1 MATLRDLQKIKS
13 NTASG
18 AIEQTLN
25 FLVENNISTEDVLN
39 LLGTDSDRSEGR
51 IKPFDVKVDEDA
63 SDVATDCTPT
73 AVSITDTGGD
83 STHYAT
89 FNLGATIVAITALTA
104 DGDGSNI
111 AIMLSEDADVHDN
124 ILVTDVPVGAT
135 IYGKWTGTFS
145 LYEGNSVM
153 IYTQGLTT

>member
-1 MATLRDLQKIKS
+1 MATWQTIKS
-13 NTASG
+13 GSVREGLGILTGAGG
-18 AIEQTLN
+18 AI
-25 FLVENNISTEDVLN
+25 F
-39 LLGTDSDRSEGR
+39 
-51 IKPFDVKVDEDA
+51 VKVDEDA

>member
-1 MATLRDLQKIKS
+1 MATWQTIKS
-13 NTASG
+13 GSVREGLGILTGAGG
-18 AIEQTLN
+18 AI
-25 FLVENNISTEDVLN
+25 F
-39 LLGTDSDRSEGR
+39 
-51 IKPFDVKVDEDA
+51 VKVDEDA

-135 IYGKWTGTFS
+135 IYGKWTGTVS
-145 LYEGNSVM
+145 LYEGKSVM
-153 IYTQGLTT
+153 IYTQGRTT

>member
-1 MATLRDLQKIKS
+1 MATWQTIKS
-13 NTASG
+13 GSVREGLGILTGAGG
-18 AIEQTLN
+18 AI
-25 FLVENNISTEDVLN
+25 F
-39 LLGTDSDRSEGR
+39 
-51 IKPFDVKVDEDA
+51 VKVDEDA

-89 FNLGATIVAITALTA
+89 FNRGSTIVAITALTA

-153 IYTQGLTT
+153 IYTQGRTT

>member
-1 MATLRDLQKIKS
+1 MATWQTIKS
-13 NTASG
+13 GSVREGLGILTGAGG
-18 AIEQTLN
+18 AI
-25 FLVENNISTEDVLN
+25 F
-39 LLGTDSDRSEGR
+39 
-51 IKPFDVKVDEDA
+51 VKVDEDA

-153 IYTQGLTT
+153 IYTQGRTT

>member
-1 MATLRDLQKIKS
+1 MATWQTIKS
-13 NTASG
+13 GSVREGLGILTGAGG
-18 AIEQTLN
+18 AI
-25 FLVENNISTEDVLN
+25 F
-39 LLGTDSDRSEGR
+39 
-51 IKPFDVKVDEDA
+51 VKVDEDA

-145 LYEGNSVM
+145 LYEGYSVM
-153 IYTQGLTT
+153 IYTQGRTT